1 MLLHGNRSRDGGTQA
16 EVNVAVQVRFGS
28 EVPAERGEHSG
39 VTEVARDATRNSAEP
54 PSVAIAE
61 PLRLLPSDASVNM
74 PLSIES
80 SAKERSNQ
88 PSSERHDA
96 TEYRAACQV
105 FSDSVPHTEA
115 NVADNVEG
123 DECAAEA
130 KADEGAA
137 DSEGVVDADAK
148 QGQWRN

>member
-1 MLLHGNRSRDGGTQA
+1 
-16 EVNVAVQVRFGS
+16 
-28 EVPAERGEHSG
+28 
-39 VTEVARDATRNSAEP
+39 
-54 PSVAIAE
+54 
-61 PLRLLPSDASVNM
+61 M

-148 QGQWRN
+148 GNGATDAIMPRRKL

>member
-1 MLLHGNRSRDGGTQA
+1 M
-16 EVNVAVQVRFGS
+16 
-28 EVPAERGEHSG
+28 
-39 VTEVARDATRNSAEP
+39 
-54 PSVAIAE
+54 
-61 PLRLLPSDASVNM
+61 LPSDASVNM

-115 NVADNVEG
+115 NVEG

-148 QGQWRN
+148 GNCATDAITPRRKPTAQPTPMPKAHSMSWRTEHAEADESAADDVAVWPTGA

>member
-1 MLLHGNRSRDGGTQA
+1 
-16 EVNVAVQVRFGS
+16 
-28 EVPAERGEHSG
+28 
-39 VTEVARDATRNSAEP
+39 
-54 PSVAIAE
+54 
-61 PLRLLPSDASVNM
+61 M

-115 NVADNVEG
+115 NVEG

-148 QGQWRN
+148 GNGATDAIMPRRKL

>member
-1 MLLHGNRSRDGGTQA
+1 M
-16 EVNVAVQVRFGS
+16 
-28 EVPAERGEHSG
+28 
-39 VTEVARDATRNSAEP
+39 
-54 PSVAIAE
+54 
-61 PLRLLPSDASVNM
+61 LPSDASVNM

-148 QGQWRN
+148 GNGATDAIMPRRKL